1 VSDER
6 ALRDAL
12 ELAHAKSKKLER
24 LLEEEAK
31 DREALRRAL
40 DEAQRKLFPKPG
52 EMSELLHLKAKL
64 QAQQLQLAS
73 LTAERDRLQARI
85 TLLEQKPGERERSL
99 ILEELIELR
108 QLLAQYEE
116 REDE

>member
-1 VSDER
+1 MSDER

-12 ELAHAKSKKLER
+12 ELAHAKAKKLER

-52 EMSELLHLKAKL
+52 EMSELLHLKAQL
-64 QAQQLQLAS
+64 QAQQLQLSS
-73 LTAERDRLQARI
+73 LTAERDRL
-85 TLLEQKPGERERSL
+85 
-99 ILEELIELR
+99 LEELVELR
-108 QLLAQYEE
+108 QLLA
-116 REDE
+116 D